1 MSIPEISR
9 EELHFRNIDMRGFR
23 RSDGLF
29 EVEGRVTDRKTYE
42 METLLGGRKVPAQQP
57 LHDMGVRII
66 FDETMLVHD
75 IGTFMSASPYGIC
88 PGGGEALQALK
99 GEKMS
104 SGWSRIIRE
113 KLANAHSCTHL
124 VQLLSPMATVAFQ
137 TLSAVRRFQ
146 AVQRDADG
154 RPLKIDSCYAYG
166 AERELVRE
174 HWPEFQKQPSAPKKP

>member
-9 EELHFRNIDMRGFR
+9 EELHFRNIDMRGYR

-99 GEKMS
+99 GGLPHFVWRSDNWM
-104 SGWSRIIRE
+104 GIIRA
-113 KLANAHSCTHL
+113 LRS
-124 VQLLSPMATVAFQ
+124 
-137 TLSAVRRFQ
+137 
-146 AVQRDADG
+146 
-154 RPLKIDSCYAYG
+154 
-166 AERELVRE
+166 
-174 HWPEFQKQPSAPKKP
+174 SAPARPYIARLIVFSRLI